1 MSKVN
6 PQGYKYGLDPE
17 NVNPFWDYEHGGN
30 PASVDITATASVD
43 DTVGT
48 PEVTVTK
55 QTKEDVTNFDF
66 AFTGIKGE
74 KGEPGEAG
82 APGPKGDPGETGAQ
96 GPAGERG
103 PQGPAGERGP
113 QGPAGEQGPKGDTGA
128 TGPRGPK
135 GDPGKDGAPGA
146 NGKDGVSPIVTS
158 TGSTASGESAGTIT
172 GADGAVITVYN
183 GAKGEKGDPGAAGGG
198 AAECVTDVSSVAESD
213 EFNTTLTINAT
224 KKTETG
230 ETTSKTKIYAPGF
243 YIKDEDAI
251 GLQSAFTDSSGK
263 TVSESPTGTLGLT
276 EENLF
281 HTSLKI
287 PDADVASIKCLWVTF
302 TANFVTTPGGT
313 GHNDTCSCIVDITP
327 ILYAPFDANG
337 YYFPMFTTKFS
348 THLYVEAWLAGSDT
362 VLLNIHSTYP
372 RISGTI
378 TGTRPN
384 ISNVSIRYR
393 KT

>member
-17 NVNPFWDYEHGGN
+17 NVNPFWDYEHGGD

-43 DTVGT
+43 DTVGA
-48 PEVTVTK
+48 PDVTVTK
-55 QTKEDVTNFDF
+55 HTTDDATNFDF

-74 KGEPGEAG
+74 KGEE
-82 APGPKGDPGETGAQ
+82 GAQ
-96 GPAGERG
+96 GPEGERG
-103 PQGPAGERGP
+103 PQGPTGEQGPKGDTGATGP
-113 QGPAGEQGPKGDTGA
+113 QGPKGDPGPAGEQGPKGDTGA
-128 TGPRGPK
+128 TGPQGPK
-135 GDPGKDGAPGA
+135 GDPGKDGTPGA
-146 NGKDGVSPIVTS
+146 NGENGVSPIVVS

-183 GAKGEKGDPGAAGGG
+183 GAKGEKGDPGEAGGG
-198 AAECVTDVSSVAESD
+198 SAEGVTDVSSTATSD
-213 EFNTTLTINAT
+213 EFNTVLSINAT
-224 KKTETG
+224 KKTGSG
-230 ETTSKTKIYAPGF
+230 ETTSTTKIYAPAF

-276 EENLF
+276 EEKLF
-281 HTSLKI
+281 HTSLNI
-287 PDADVASIKCLWVTF
+287 PEETDVASIKCLFVTF

-327 ILYAPFDANG
+327 ILYAPFDING

-348 THLYVEAWLAGSDT
+348 THLYVEAWLAGSRT

-378 TGTRPN
+378 TGISPN
-384 ISNVSIRYR
+384 ISNVSIRY

>member
-6 PQGYKYGLDPE
+6 PQGYKYGLAPE
-17 NVNPFWDYEHGGN
+17 NVNPFWDYENGGT

-48 PEVTVTK
+48 PDVTVTK
-55 QTKEDVTNFDF
+55 HTTDDATNFDF

-74 KGEPGEAG
+74 KGEKGEEG
-82 APGPKGDPGETGAQ
+82 PQGPKGDPGEAGAQ
-96 GPAGERG
+96 GPKGDTGATG
-103 PQGPAGERGP
+103 PQGPKGEP
-113 QGPAGEQGPKGDTGA
+113 GPAGEQGPKGDTGA

-183 GAKGEKGDPGAAGGG
+183 GAKGEKGDPGEAGGG
-198 AAECVTDVSSVAESD
+198 AAEGVTDVSSTAESD
-213 EFNTTLTINAT
+213 EFNTVLSIDAT

-230 ETTSKTKIYAPGF
+230 ETTSTTKIYAPAF

-276 EENLF
+276 NTYL
-281 HTSLKI
+281 TNNILDIPNTDI
-287 PDADVASIKCLWVTF
+287 PDIKHLFVTF
-302 TANFVTTPGGT
+302 AVDFVTTPGD
-313 GHNDTCSCIVDITP
+313 HSEAYCMVDITP
-327 ILYAPFDANG
+327 ILYAHAPTANAF
-337 YYFPMFTTKFS
+337 YFPVFTTKFS
-348 THLYVEAWLAGSDT
+348 THVYVRAKFGSNR
-362 VLLNIHSTYP
+362 VSVAFFSTYP
-372 RISGTI
+372 RISNTI
-378 TGTRPN
+378 TGTRPR
-384 ISNVSIRYR
+384 ISEVSIQYV
-393 KT
+393 K